1 MSEDLTQKWL
11 TEIKRLKQSIID
23 LQTQL
28 TSAWES
34 SEKWR
39 KLYNTEAE
47 QRRTDVQL
55 FQQTIASLKSEIQ
68 QIKGI
73 EDGKLPDAQTANK
86 IQDEVENLNSIK
98 ELKVKLIS
106 IMKERDRLQ
115 QALKAEQDMHVETRR
130 SLTTALGD
138 AIDGFKQQQANKQQ
152 ANKQQIDKV
161 QIANSEQC

>member
-1 MSEDLTQKWL
+1 MSQDLTQQWL
-11 TEIKRLKQSIID
+11 TEIQKLKQNIID

-28 TSAWES
+28 TTAWES

-73 EDGKLPDAQTANK
+73 EDRKLPDAQTATK
-86 IQDEVENLNSIK
+86 IQDEVEKLHSIT
-98 ELKVKLIS
+98 ELKSKLIT
-106 IMKERDRLQ
+106 IMKEREHLQ
-115 QALKAEQDMHVETRR
+115 QALKTEQERHIQTRK

-138 AIDGFKQQQANKQQ
+138 AIDGLKQKRTE
-152 ANKQQIDKV
+152 V
-161 QIANSEQC
+161 QTANSEQLTVNSDQ

>member
-1 MSEDLTQKWL
+1 MSQEDLTQRWL
-11 TEIKRLKQSIID
+11 KEIQRLKQSIID

-39 KLYNTEAE
+39 KLYSTEAE

-55 FQQTIASLKSEIQ
+55 FQQTIAGLKLEIQ

-73 EDGKLPDAQTANK
+73 EDGRLPDAQTATK
-86 IQDEVENLNSIK
+86 IQDEVEKLNSIK

-115 QALKAEQDMHVETRR
+115 QALKTEQEMHIQTRK

-138 AIDGFKQQQANKQQ
+138 AIDGFKQPET
-152 ANKQQIDKV
+152 KV
-161 QIANSEQC
+161 QITNSEQLTVNNE

>member
-1 MSEDLTQKWL
+1 MWIFMSQDLTQKWL
-11 TEIKRLKQSIID
+11 TEIQRLKQTIID

-55 FQQTIASLKSEIQ
+55 FQQTIGSLKSEIQ

-73 EDGKLPDAQTANK
+73 DDGKLPDAQTATK
-86 IQDEVENLNSIK
+86 IQDEVEQLNSIK
-98 ELKVKLIS
+98 ELKVKLIGV
-106 IMKERDRLQ
+106 MKERDRLQ
-115 QALKAEQDMHVETRR
+115 QALKTEQEMHIQTRK

-138 AIDGFKQQQANKQQ
+138 AIDGFKQQKT
-152 ANKQQIDKV
+152 KISTGR
-161 QIANSEQC
+161 SEQ

>member
-1 MSEDLTQKWL
+1 MSEDLTQRWL
-11 TEIKRLKQSIID
+11 TEIQRLKQSIID

-28 TSAWES
+28 TSAWDS

-73 EDGKLPDAQTANK
+73 EDGKLPDAQTATK

-106 IMKERDRLQ
+106 SLKERDRLQ
-115 QALKAEQDMHVETRR
+115 QALKTEQDMHVETRKN
-130 SLTTALGD
+130 LTTALGD
-138 AIDGFKQQQANKQQ
+138 AIDGFKQQHA
-152 ANKQQIDKV
+152 KV
-161 QIANSEQC
+161 QMASSEQQLDPATTEVGT

>member
-1 MSEDLTQKWL
+1 MSQDLTQKWL
-11 TEIKRLKQSIID
+11 TEIKKLKQSIID

-28 TSAWES
+28 TSAWDS

-47 QRRTDVQL
+47 QRRTDVKL
-55 FQQTIASLKSEIQ
+55 FQQTIASLRLEIQ
-68 QIKGI
+68 QMKGI
-73 EDGKLPDAQTANK
+73 EDRKLPDAQTATK
-86 IQDEVENLNSIK
+86 IQDEVEKLNSVT

-115 QALKAEQDMHVETRR
+115 QALKTEQEMHIQTRE

-138 AIDGFKQQQANKQQ
+138 AIDGFKQQKT
-152 ANKQQIDKV
+152 KV
-161 QIANSEQC
+161 QIANSNQ